1 MVRDNRLSL
10 STTLTQQ
17 AGVYRII
24 PESTQAEENGQ
35 EGTQTDTFAVA
46 PQPGETASLTTLTEE
61 ELKEK
66 FGNVPVILKTQ
77 YSTQAYALRS
87 RIQHEWTANLWW
99 ILLVMC
105 LGELAFSWW
114 CNREV

>member
-1 MVRDNRLSL
+1 
-10 STTLTQQ
+10 
-17 AGVYRII
+17 
-24 PESTQAEENGQ
+24 
-35 EGTQTDTFAVA
+35 
-46 PQPGETASLTTLTEE
+46 LTEE
-61 ELKEK
+61 DLKEK
-66 FGNVPVILKTQ
+66 FGAAPVMLKT
-77 YSTQAYALRS
+77 TALDAGGALRS